1 MKKNKNKG
9 KAEKTGSEALK
20 GTNGLHFLRQP
31 LGYTRDIRP
40 KEITPS
46 FYTNTFNKIPSF
58 CQDFTG
64 FRFDGVYKRV
74 GNTIKLSSRWV
85 LKIQERKYETKNK
98 PREYLNLY
106 TIKNGKLQYTC
117 YISSLFRIEENTYW
131 FDYKF
136 NGEKIYYILELK
148 DTTAKIFGVDNL
160 LNNPLFTSIY

>member
-20 GTNGLHFLRQP
+20 GTNGLHFHKQYLRE
-31 LGYTRDIRP
+31 GTKTYNN
-40 KEITPS
+40 

-58 CQDFTG
+58 CQD
-64 FRFDGVYKRV
+64 RFDGVYKRV

-85 LKIQERKYETKNK
+85 LKIQERKHETKNK